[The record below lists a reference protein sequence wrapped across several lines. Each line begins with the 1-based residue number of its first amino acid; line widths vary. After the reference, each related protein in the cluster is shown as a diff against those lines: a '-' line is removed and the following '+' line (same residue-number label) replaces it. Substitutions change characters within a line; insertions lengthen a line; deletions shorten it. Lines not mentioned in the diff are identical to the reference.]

1 MQTDHDKEV
10 LRLAELIVEAAP
22 INTVL
27 ALKPEMY
34 NFRYQQMRADGK
46 NLNHLLSN
54 GHIAVLRNVLRQ
66 CPQCNYALVD
76 QFTTSNDI
84 RASLQQEFP
93 DVNIVQQHRAEA
105 DIAVAAA
112 SVLARAK
119 FLEVMQ
125 ELAEQ
130 VGRNELPKGGSDA
143 ATDCARELMKE
154 LGRGAL
160 ERLVKSILQI
170 IKNLEPFRRL
180 KYMKKLIVNADD
192 FGLHPA
198 INAGIIKGCRDGF
211 ITSTSLM
218 CSGAAFEDAV
228 LQAKATPALGV
239 GIHLTLVGGGKPLLQ
254 ARQLRTLVMKTGFCL
269 LIIQLLAKRWY
280 AGIIKK
286 AEVVSELQAQLERG
300 LSCGLEITHVDSH
313 QHLHVLP
320 GIADIVLDLCSAFG
334 IKKIRMPQEG
344 WFWRGGFD
352 STAGRLIGREG
363 LSFCSALAKM
373 KARQARFVYPQHF
386 FGMLAGGNLNE
397 FLVGEIIRNLP
408 DGVSEI
414 MTHPGMD
421 AESLEKIFFLA
432 VSLGR

>member
-1 MQTDHDKEV
+1 
-10 LRLAELIVEAAP
+10 
-22 INTVL
+22 
-27 ALKPEMY
+27 
-34 NFRYQQMRADGK
+34 
-46 NLNHLLSN
+46 
-54 GHIAVLRNVLRQ
+54 
-66 CPQCNYALVD
+66 
-76 QFTTSNDI
+76 
-84 RASLQQEFP
+84 
-93 DVNIVQQHRAEA
+93 
-105 DIAVAAA
+105 
-112 SVLARAK
+112 
-119 FLEVMQ
+119 
-125 ELAEQ
+125 
-130 VGRNELPKGGSDA
+130 
-143 ATDCARELMKE
+143 
-154 LGRGAL
+154 
-160 ERLVKSILQI
+160 
-170 IKNLEPFRRL
+170 
-180 KYMKKLIVNADD
+180 MKKLIVNADD

-254 ARQLRTLVMKTGFCL
+254 ARQLRTLVDEDGL
-269 LIIQLLAKRWY
+269 LPADYTAFAKRWY
-280 AGIIKK
+280 AGRIKK

-421 AESLEKIFFLA
+421 AESLEKTFSWQYHWEDELHTMKEMARQYLVQNSGGNTIFCFPEAKKLQTAHLVVGGGKVRHHHGDKAALRTGAHA
-432 VSLGR
+432 VVAVLQHQRFSRGGAQRLGRGEEDLRVGL

>member
-1 MQTDHDKEV
+1 
-10 LRLAELIVEAAP
+10 
-22 INTVL
+22 
-27 ALKPEMY
+27 
-34 NFRYQQMRADGK
+34 
-46 NLNHLLSN
+46 
-54 GHIAVLRNVLRQ
+54 
-66 CPQCNYALVD
+66 
-76 QFTTSNDI
+76 
-84 RASLQQEFP
+84 
-93 DVNIVQQHRAEA
+93 
-105 DIAVAAA
+105 
-112 SVLARAK
+112 
-119 FLEVMQ
+119 
-125 ELAEQ
+125 
-130 VGRNELPKGGSDA
+130 
-143 ATDCARELMKE
+143 
-154 LGRGAL
+154 
-160 ERLVKSILQI
+160 
-170 IKNLEPFRRL
+170 
-180 KYMKKLIVNADD
+180 MKKLIVNADD

-198 INAGIIKGCRDGF
+198 INAGIIKGSRDGF

-218 CSGAAFEDAV
+218 CSGAAFDDAV

-254 ARQLRTLVMKTGFCL
+254 ARQLRTLVDEDGL
-269 LIIQLLAKRWY
+269 LPADYTVFAKRWY
-280 AGIIKK
+280 AGRIKK

-300 LSCGLEITHVDSH
+300 LSCGLKITHVDSH

-344 WFWRGGFD
+344 WFWRGGFN

-421 AESLEKIFFLA
+421 AEALEKTFSWQYHWEDELQAFLSEKNKCLLEQQK
-432 VSLGR
+432 VTLINFGGL